1 MKKQVFL
8 KISIFRNFANFS
20 GKHLRSE
27 TPSDLTCNFIK
38 KRLQQ
43 KCFPVK
49 DLTVPFPT
57 EQLL

>member
-57 EQLL
+57 